1 MLTRPAK
8 KQKAA
13 GRRLVGQLRVSALIV
28 KVEGDPPKLLITP
41 FLGCEDNMPVYA
53 TVATKRPWKHVS
65 PVCQIEQNIFGFDAM
80 LGDTQEE
87 HAK

>member
-13 GRRLVGQLRVSALIV
+13 GRRLVGQFRVSALIV
-28 KVEGDPPKLLITP
+28 KVEGDPPKLPMAP

-53 TVATKRPWKHVS
+53 TVATKRPWTFPLCAKLNRIFSVS
-65 PVCQIEQNIFGFDAM
+65 MQC
-80 LGDTQEE
+80 
-87 HAK
+87 